1 MKFTWDETKNLAN
14 KVKHKISF
22 NDATNVFYDDQ
33 ALFAEDNSEKY
44 EEQRMK
50 VIGMSKNKV
59 LFVIFT
65 ELHGDEIHIISAR
78 KAEKPEIR
86 AYNQR

>member
-1 MKFTWDETKNLAN
+1 MKFTWDENKNLKN

-22 NDATNVFYDDQ
+22 NDATNVFYDDN
-33 ALFAEDNSEKY
+33 AIFAEDNSAEY

-86 AYNQR
+86 IYNQR